1 LIGDD
6 ERARIDSALSDV
18 RRLLQGADR
27 RALAA
32 AVSGMNRITEPF
44 AARRM
49 DRSVA
54 RALTGR
60 KVDAIAED

>member
-1 LIGDD
+1 
-6 ERARIDSALSDV
+6 V
-18 RRLLQGADR
+18 RRLLRAADR

-32 AVSGMNRITEPF
+32 AVSALNRVTEPF

-49 DRSVA
+49 DRGVA